1 MRLGKMLSV
10 GEVVE
15 QPRVEE
21 PAGPRPEPA
30 RPQTARPQA
39 ADVTGHDDAQLPD
52 VTHARR

>member
-21 PAGPRPEPA
+21 PADARPEPA
-30 RPQTARPQA
+30 RPQTA
-39 ADVTGHDDAQLPD
+39 DVTAHDDAQLPD